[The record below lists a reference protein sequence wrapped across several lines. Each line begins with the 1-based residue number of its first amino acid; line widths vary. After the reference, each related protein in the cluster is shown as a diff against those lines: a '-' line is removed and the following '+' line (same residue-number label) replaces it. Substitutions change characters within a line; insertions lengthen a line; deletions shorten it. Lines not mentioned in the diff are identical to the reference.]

1 MRAVIYFNVAMNCVA
16 VCQDDLIVM
25 TLHEALAPT
34 LDIEFLVEERP
45 QGRRLSSAGIPT
57 RVGDPYQ
64 IKTYL
69 QSNVTAATCIIVE
82 DNGRRNIQ
90 AILEAAAGSGI
101 SMFYV
106 LLVGNRK
113 YDPSKNT
120 SATPTVSTLTLS
132 ELTKTSLL
140 SALGRSLTRS
150 LVQQYQRHFEDAAR
164 VLILLHNDPDPDAL
178 ASGLAIRNLL
188 HRTKTTAIIGA
199 FHGVTR
205 PENKRMT
212 NLLDIQVE
220 SITPESLARFDRI
233 ATIDV
238 QPHYFGGLL
247 NRVDLVIDHHPERS
261 GSKPL
266 FKDIRSDLGS
276 TATILTDHLRS
287 VNSNVSERIATAL
300 LYAIKSDTLFLSR
313 QTNRSDLDAFTFLYP
328 LADPQLVRKMEGAGI
343 TYERLQYV
351 TNASQ
356 KGQIRDQ
363 IFAACLGPIPREDI
377 VPYVADFLLQVEG
390 IKWTVIAGQLND
402 QIVISVRN
410 VGYTRHAGTFVNKWF
425 KDIGSAGGHRAM
437 AKAVIPIGAFQNK
450 FGTIETDKI
459 TVLIGDLAT
468 QFILES
474 NQKP

>member
-1 MRAVIYFNVAMNCVA
+1 MSAVIYFQVAMNCVA

-45 QGRRLSSAGIPT
+45 QGRRLGSTGIPT
-57 RVGDPYQ
+57 RVGDPCQ

-69 QSNVTAATCIIVE
+69 KANVTAATCIIVE

-90 AILEAAAGSGI
+90 AILEAAAGAGI
-101 SMFYV
+101 SLFYV
-106 LLVGNRK
+106 LLVGDRK

-150 LVQQYQRHFEDAAR
+150 LVQQYQRHFEDADR

-188 HRTKTTAIIGA
+188 HRTKTTAIMGA

-205 PENKRMT
+205 PENQRMT

-261 GSKPL
+261 DSKAL

-276 TATILTDHLRS
+276 TATILTEHLRS

-313 QTNRSDLDAFTFLYP
+313 QTNRSDLEAFTFLYP

-343 TYERLQYV
+343 TSERLQYV
-351 TNASQ
+351 TKASQ

-363 IFAACLGPIPREDI
+363 VFAACLGPIPREDI
-377 VPYVADFLLQVEG
+377 IPYIADFLMQVEG

-402 QIVISVRN
+402 KIVISVRN

-437 AKAVIPIGAFQNK
+437 AKAIVPIGAFQNK

-459 TVLIGDLAT
+459 TALIGDLAT
-468 QFILES
+468 QFILEP
-474 NQKP
+474 NQKS

>member
-1 MRAVIYFNVAMNCVA
+1 MWAVIYFEIAMNCVA
-16 VCQDDLIVM
+16 VCHDDLIVM

-69 QSNVTAATCIIVE
+69 QANVTAATCIIVE

-247 NRVDLVIDHHPERS
+247 NRVDLVIDHHPERPS
-261 GSKPL
+261 SKPL

-343 TYERLQYV
+343 THERLQYV

-437 AKAVIPIGAFQNK
+437 AKAVVPIGAFQNK

>member
-1 MRAVIYFNVAMNCVA
+1 MSAVIYFEAAMNCVA

-45 QGRRLSSAGIPT
+45 QGRRLGSAGIPT

-69 QSNVTAATCIIVE
+69 KANVTAATCIIVE

-90 AILEAAAGSGI
+90 AILEAAAEAGI
-101 SMFYV
+101 SLFYV
-106 LLVGNRK
+106 LLVGDRK

-150 LVQQYQRHFEDAAR
+150 LVQQYQRHFEGADR
-164 VLILLHNDPDPDAL
+164 ILILLHNDPDPDAL

-188 HRTKTTAIIGA
+188 HRTKATAIIGA

-205 PENKRMT
+205 PENQRMT

-261 GSKPL
+261 GSKAL

-276 TATILTDHLRS
+276 TATILTEHLRS

-313 QTNRSDLDAFTFLYP
+313 QTNRSDLEAFTFLYP

-343 TYERLQYV
+343 TSERLQYV
-351 TNASQ
+351 TKASQ

-363 IFAACLGPIPREDI
+363 VFAACLGPIPREDI
-377 VPYVADFLLQVEG
+377 IPYVADFLMQVEG

-402 QIVISVRN
+402 KIVISVRN

-425 KDIGSAGGHRAM
+425 KDVGSAGGHRAM
-437 AKAVIPIGAFQNK
+437 AKAIVPIGAFQNK

-459 TVLIGDLAT
+459 TALIGDLAT
-468 QFILES
+468 QFILEP
-474 NQKP
+474 NQKS